1 MNNKDFEPIRVRIMQ
16 EAYELADRNDA
27 EGYNAVK
34 VMCGDVQKML
44 SPKRTWVGL
53 SDEEIKAFD
62 IWHDH
67 REEEVGW
74 CNPSEI
80 VAYIEAK
87 LKQKNGY
94 VEEKNT

>member
-44 SPKRTWVGL
+44 SPKREWVGL
-53 SDEEIKAFD
+53 TGEQFVEAVRLAEDGNYLVAFQR
-62 IWHDH
+62 IQQW
-67 REEEVGW
+67 
-74 CNPSEI
+74 
-80 VAYIEAK
+80 
-87 LKQKNGY
+87 LK
-94 VEEKNT
+94 EKNT

>member
-44 SPKRTWVGL
+44 SPKREWVKLTNEQFLEAARLAEDGNYL
-53 SDEEIKAFD
+53 VAFQR
-62 IWHDH
+62 IQQW
-67 REEEVGW
+67 
-74 CNPSEI
+74 
-80 VAYIEAK
+80 
-87 LKQKNGY
+87 LK
-94 VEEKNT
+94 EKNT